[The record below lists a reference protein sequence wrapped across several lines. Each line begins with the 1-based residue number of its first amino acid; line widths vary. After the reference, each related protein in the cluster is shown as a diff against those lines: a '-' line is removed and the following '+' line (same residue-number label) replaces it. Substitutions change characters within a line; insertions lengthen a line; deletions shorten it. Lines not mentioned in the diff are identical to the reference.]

1 MGGYRE
7 TEHLVV
13 YPAFPVVSS
22 QQHRSVHVA
31 SPLAPEC
38 DHAFRT
44 THPPLAQLAHE
55 RLDGDASFYHPYI
68 AALPE
73 QPPCAWMLTP
83 HELQQRLDFLAGP
96 LDEATRAAWL
106 AEVQR
111 YREAMER
118 HAEGAVQ
125 RYGRFFPLTASDF
138 LWAMGHVLSRSFAS
152 TPSLSLIP
160 LVDLCNHR
168 AGADHP
174 EALAIGGDDA
184 DRCMCVSSINSQGEW
199 QGIKAGQELL
209 IRYFDTARAAGSG
222 AAPGPGPTLGPD
234 LTSGL
239 QQAASVG
246 ISTTG
251 ASILSMDSEADS
263 KSRPAEAVP
272 STDALLCFLSHGHVF
287 PELWLPQ
294 K

>member
-1 MGGYRE
+1 M
-7 TEHLVV
+7 HVV
-13 YPAFPVVSS
+13 AS
-22 QQHRSVHVA
+22 QQHRSVHAA

-44 THPPLAQLAHE
+44 THAPPAQLAHE

-83 HELQQRLDFLAGP
+83 HELQQRLDSLVGT
-96 LDEATRAAWL
+96 LDEATKAAWL
-106 AEVQR
+106 GEVQR

-174 EALAIGGDDA
+174 EGLAIGGDDA

-209 IRYFDTARAAGSG
+209 IRYFDAAQAAGASSTG
-222 AAPGPGPTLGPD
+222 TASGPGPTLGPN
-234 LTSGL
+234 LNSGL
-239 QQAASVG
+239 EQAASAG
-246 ISTTG
+246 SSTAG
-251 ASILSMDSEADS
+251 VSVLPMGSQAES
-263 KSRPAEAVP
+263 KSRSAGAVP
-272 STDALLCFLSHGHVF
+272 SNDALLCFLSHGHVF